1 MSNPL
6 GTIWE
11 KMFPPASKRTQE
23 VEEEID
29 FLRQIEERRERQLAT
44 VSSSLV
50 SRAKELE
57 KMVEEMKETRRGQN
71 D

>member
-1 MSNPL
+1 MYNPL
-6 GTIWE
+6 ERIWSM
-11 KMFPPASKRTQE
+11 MFPPASKKTQE
-23 VEEEID
+23 VDKQID
-29 FLRQIEERRERQLAT
+29 FLRQIEERREQALAT

-57 KMVEEMKETRRGQN
+57 RMVEEIKETRRGRN

>member
-6 GTIWE
+6 GRIWE
-11 KMFPPASKRTQE
+11 MMFPPASKRTQK

-29 FLRQIEERRERQLAT
+29 FLRQIEEKREQQLAT

-57 KMVEEMKETRRGQN
+57 RMVAEIKETRRGQN
-71 D
+71 G